1 MITVVAA
8 LLAAINLAAFLMFWW
23 DKDAARRGL
32 RRIPERDLLWV
43 AALGGG
49 LGALLAQQVLRHKTR
64 KQPFRAQLFV
74 IGLAQL
80 VLAGLLLVPGVRAAL
95 AGWVGL

>member
-1 MITVVAA
+1 VTLIAA
-8 LLAAINLAAFLMFWW
+8 LLAAVNLAVFLMFCW

-32 RRIPERDLLWV
+32 RRIPERTLLQV

-64 KQPFRAQLFV
+64 KQPFRARL
-74 IGLAQL
+74 ILIALAQ
-80 VLAGLLLVPGVRAAL
+80 VIVGGLLLIPAVRSGLTDAL
-95 AGWVGL
+95 GL